1 VAPVCEHAK
10 VDVGTLAGATETA
23 LIVPVPAADAVVGT
37 HRQALDHAAVW
48 GVPAHVTVVYPFLP
62 PDKITEAVISELR
75 DLLAPAVSFPCV
87 FSRVSWFAQDVVWLA
102 PDPAEPFRALTGLVW
117 ARFPEC
123 PPYGGAHPEVIPH
136 LTVGS
141 TRRGELSALRRAAA
155 DVRGQLPVRADVD
168 RVRLIAGTMGA
179 RSWRTVAEFALA
191 GA

>member
-1 VAPVCEHAK
+1 MAET
-10 VDVGTLAGATETA
+10 DMGNLAGATETA
-23 LIVPVPAADAVVGT
+23 LIVPVPAADAVVGAY
-37 HRQALDHAAVW
+37 RQALDHAAVW
-48 GVPAHVTVVYPFLP
+48 GVPAHVTIIYPFLP
-62 PDKITEAVISELR
+62 PDKITEAVIGELR
-75 DLLAPAVSFPCV
+75 DLLAPAGSFPCV

-102 PDPAEPFRALTGLVW
+102 PDPAEPFRALTRLVW
-117 ARFPEC
+117 SRFPEC

-168 RVRLIAGTMGA
+168 RVRLIAGTMGV